1 MRLESTVAPE
11 GRVMSNPSNWAAI
24 LAGGDGRRLQVFTR
38 LVAGDERPKQFC
50 RLIGSR
56 SLLAETTAR
65 VCQYVEPDRVLYV
78 LNRQHDRYYRD
89 ELRDVRRTTLIEQPS
104 NRGTSAA
111 IAYTL
116 CRMRGASAHA
126 AIGFFPADHHFQ
138 NTTALRRTIA
148 MAYGLAESHPDRLML
163 VGARSERAETE
174 YGWIEPG
181 PILEARRFGGAPSA
195 RSVVRFH
202 ETPSSDLAVQLFHR
216 RCYWNTFILVG
227 RRAAFEQLLAEL
239 LPDSW
244 KQFEPI
250 RQARSAAEEAE
261 IAEALFATLPHSD
274 FSRDVLSVRPE
285 RLAVVSLLDS
295 GWTDLGQPGRVLE
308 LMSHGGRPAPRL
320 RLVAS

>member
-1 MRLESTVAPE
+1 
-11 GRVMSNPSNWAAI
+11 MSNPSNWAAI

-89 ELRDVRRTTLIEQPS
+89 ELRDVRRTKLIEQPS

-116 CRMRGASAHA
+116 CRMRGASPHA

-138 NTTALRRTIA
+138 NTAALRRTIA
-148 MAYGLAESHPDRLML
+148 MAYGLAETHPDRLML

>member
-1 MRLESTVAPE
+1 MRLE
-11 GRVMSNPSNWAAI
+11 GRDRPKGRMMSNPCNWAAI
-24 LAGGDGRRLQVFTR
+24 LAGGEGRRLQVFTR

-56 SLLAETTAR
+56 SLLAETAAR

-89 ELRDVRRTTLIEQPS
+89 ELRDVRKTTLIEQPS
-104 NRGTSAA
+104 NRGTTAA
-111 IAYTL
+111 IAYTV
-116 CRMRGASAHA
+116 CRMRGSAEQGV
-126 AIGFFPADHHFQ
+126 IGFFPADHHFQ
-138 NTTALRRTIA
+138 NATALRRTIA
-148 MAYGLAESHPDRLML
+148 LAYALAEAYPDRLML
-163 VGARSERAETE
+163 VGARSERPETE

-181 PILEARRFGGAPSA
+181 SVLEPRRFGGAPSA
-195 RSVVRFH
+195 RRVLRFH
-202 ETPSSDLAVQLFHR
+202 EKPSSDLALQLFHR

-227 RRAAFEQLLAEL
+227 RCTAYEQLLAEL
-239 LPDSW
+239 LPDYW
-244 KQFEPI
+244 RQFAPI
-250 RQARSAAEEAE
+250 RQARSAQEQDE
-261 IAEALFATLPHSD
+261 IAEALFASLTPSD

-308 LMSHGGRPAPRL
+308 LMSHSGRPAPRL